1 MKPTSYWGPTT
12 IFVGVIA
19 LIIFTLFGSFAQ
31 VDPIDFALLG
41 RLGLACAVFSLGF
54 GVYYVWGIDFF
65 SKEVPSRIMRVV
77 SIIGVFVHF
86 AMYMWATW
94 QISLVANAVGSD
106 QNVILFFVFSLS
118 AGVVIS
124 CLLVFKGLVITTFK
138 LK

>member
-19 LIIFTLFGSFAQ
+19 LIIFTMFGSFAQ
-31 VDPIDFALLG
+31 TDPIDFVLLG
-41 RLGLACAVFSLGF
+41 RLGLVCAIFSLGF
-54 GVYYVWGIDFF
+54 GIYYVWGIDFV
-65 SKEVPSRIMRVV
+65 SKEVPSQILRTV
-77 SIIGVFVHF
+77 SIIGIFVHF
-86 AMYMWATW
+86 AIYMWATW
-94 QISLVANAVGSD
+94 RINSATNAVGSD
-106 QNVILFFVFSLS
+106 QNIVLFFVFFLG